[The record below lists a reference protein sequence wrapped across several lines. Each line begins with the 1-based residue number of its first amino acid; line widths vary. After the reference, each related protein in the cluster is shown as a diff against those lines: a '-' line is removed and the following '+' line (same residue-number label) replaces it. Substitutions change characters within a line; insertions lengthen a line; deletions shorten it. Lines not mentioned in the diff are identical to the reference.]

1 MTTYNLANLDQWAL
15 KSAGRMEAVA
25 KQAIQDMTDDIQRP
39 RASGGRMPVDTGFL
53 RNSAGAT
60 LDGANLGSL
69 EGSLIRM
76 QLGDAYT
83 FGWGANY
90 ARFMNN
96 RYGFLDLPV
105 QDWSRYVFQ
114 AVQKVK
120 R

>member
-1 MTTYNLANLDQWAL
+1 MATYNLANLDQWAL

-60 LDGANLGSL
+60 LGGENLGSM

-105 QDWSRYVFQ
+105 QDWDRYVFQ